1 MEKFDE
7 RAIKRFGVTFV
18 PLQGKYALVDRDGNP
33 FLHRFDL
40 SKEQVEAIYKYMEDG
55 LFEGMFTTVEQA
67 MYGVALGYH
76 YDALKDVAKKPDERK
91 RLDEEYA
98 FKSNK
103 LKTYAKGFLSKI
115 HLDKGDE
122 SAESDSAGP
131 LFE

>member
-40 SKEQVEAIYKYMEDG
+40 SREQVEAIYKYMEEG
-55 LFEGMFTTVEQA
+55 LYEGMFESVEQA

-76 YDALKDVAKKPDERK
+76 YDALKDIAKNPQERK
-91 RLDEEYA
+91 RLDDEYW

-103 LKTYAKGFLSKI
+103 LKTYAKGFLSRGI
-115 HLDKGDE
+115 FAKGDE